1 MPLPAI
7 PVALAAIW
15 EFCLW
20 VGARMG
26 VKKVLTLA
34 AGALSWEA
42 ISSFFEE
49 EKEEITRR
57 FNRMIVEVVANHT
70 GIDLDPDDPLGPG
83 SVSRAISKKTGIPL
97 RDVTDK
103 ETTVADFEAFALAK
117 MKDETGYTLRSLRD
131 REKIRADIEAIG
143 AQIIGE
149 RTGIPLRTLSD
160 PETIKEDILV
170 WGEALVAQRV
180 AGNIAE
186 SMKIKNQLGVSMMD
200 QIKDLAG
207 ADFDPKNLIE
217 GAKNAALSSAIKV
230 NNHAKK
236 ITIPN
241 RRTIQN
247 REAQRRFRAKHGN
260 RMKYIPIREQIA
272 AKPAAPKPVVLK
284 KVERPIRRSALGIP
298 IRGG

>member
-7 PVALAAIW
+7 PAVAAAIY

-26 VKKVLTLA
+26 VKKILTLA

-49 EKEEITRR
+49 EKDELTRR
-57 FNRMIVEVVANHT
+57 WNRMIVEVVANHT

-83 SVSRAISKKTGIPL
+83 SISRAISKKTGIPL

-103 ETTVADFEAFALAK
+103 ETTVADFEAYALVQ
-117 MKDETGYTLRSLRD
+117 MKDRTGYTLTSLRD
-131 REKIRADIEAIG
+131 RDKITRDMEAIG

-149 RTGIPLRTLSD
+149 RTGIPLRSLHD
-160 PETIKEDILV
+160 PETVKEDILT

-186 SMKIKNQLGVSMMD
+186 SMKIKNQLGVSMYD

-207 ADFDPKNLIE
+207 SDFDPKNLIE

-241 RRTIQN
+241 RRTLQN

-260 RMKYIPIREQIA
+260 RMKYVPIREQMA
-272 AKPAAPKPVVLK
+272 LKPVEQKPQIVLK
-284 KVERPIRRSALGIP
+284 KTDRPIRRSALGIP
-298 IRGG
+298 IRG